1 MAGNPLNREKE
12 VLSMKFM
19 KALAVFTAVLL
30 AAGATAHT
38 LAAAADA
45 TTSATQ
51 PGTGTGT
58 GSSQAAA
65 PAFSPD
71 TAYTLEEMLN
81 YALLDEYT
89 TEAAAAAVNAKF
101 GEQSPFAELQ
111 VLTVQRIL
119 LLKGLF
125 ESYGFAIPENT
136 AAENLKVPSSLQA
149 AYNAGL
155 KAETRKVQMYEAF
168 LAQAGLPDSVR
179 AAFEELLQGA
189 KDARDIFEPL
199 AVQNAQ
205 NDDRDDNDDDDD
217 KDDDDAEYEDD
228 DDGENDKDDDD

>member
-1 MAGNPLNREKE
+1 

-19 KALAVFTAVLL
+19 KALAIFTAVLL
-30 AAGATAHT
+30 AAGAAART

-58 GSSQAAA
+58 GSGPAAA

-101 GEQSPFAELQ
+101 GEQTPFAELQ
-111 VLTVQRIL
+111 ALTAQRIL

-125 ESYGFAIPENT
+125 ESYGFAIPLNT

-149 AYNAGL
+149 AYSAGL
-155 KAETRKVQMYEAF
+155 KAETRKIQMYEAF

-179 AAFEELLQGA
+179 TAFEELLQGA

-199 AVQNAQ
+199 TAQNAQ
-205 NDDRDDNDDDDD
+205 GDDNKNNGDRDDDDD
-217 KDDDDAEYEDD
+217 KEDD
-228 DDGENDKDDDD
+228 EGGDD